1 MEWKIVYVGSADD
14 EKYDQTLDSVL
25 VGPVQLGVN
34 KFVFQADAP
43 NPARIPSQ
51 NILDVTVV
59 LLLGLYKDQE
69 FIRVGYYV
77 NNEIPGYN
85 PVEAQSNPELP
96 QLNPHE
102 HIARVQRHILADQ
115 PRVTRHEIAWDDED
129 LQKRWLEQHQH
140 EESQVC

>member
-1 MEWKIVYVGSADD
+1 LEWKIVYVGSAED

-34 KFVFQADAP
+34 KFVFQAEAP
-43 NPARIPSQ
+43 NPDLIPPQ

-77 NNEIPGYN
+77 NNEI
-85 PVEAQSNPELP
+85 
-96 QLNPHE
+96 
-102 HIARVQRHILADQ
+102 R
-115 PRVTRHEIAWDDED
+115 T
-129 LQKRWLEQHQH
+129 
-140 EESQVC
+140 